1 MAKIY
6 TKTGDKGT
14 TGTMQGRMSKG
25 DQLAIALGTI
35 DELNSWIGLCRSQ
48 IFSFQF
54 SVFNEFS
61 ISQFLNLEKELQRI
75 QNNLLIIGSGL
86 AGSGKKI
93 GASETTRLEKYI
105 DKLTEELPKLNN
117 FVFPVGYLQVARTIA
132 RRAEREATK
141 LNVDDG
147 KLMVEKNVQK
157 YLNRLSDALFTMARW
172 VNFKTGVKEEVWK

>member
-35 DELNSWIGLCRSQ
+35 DELNSWIGLCRSELENSKYE
-48 IFSFQF
+48 ILRSK
-54 SVFNEFS
+54 EF
-61 ISQFLNLEKELQRI
+61 LKLKEELRRI
-75 QNNLLIIGSGL
+75 QNNLLNIGSGL

-93 GASETTRLEKYI
+93 SAGETTRLEKYI
-105 DKLTEELPKLNN
+105 DKLTEELPKLSN

-132 RRAEREATK
+132 RRAEREVTK
-141 LNVDDG
+141 LNVDG
-147 KLMVEKNVQK
+147 GELKVEKNVQK

-172 VNFKTGVKEEVWK
+172 VNFKTGIKEEVWK